1 MPVGRIGMGM
11 DAAGWTFSA
20 MVDAGCECSA
30 AFKRQ
35 WRDGR
40 QLRGCALVL
49 CASLAE
55 NGVCGYIRG
64 LLREG
69 ETDS

>member
-11 DAAGWTFSA
+11 DAAGWAFSA

-40 QLRGCALVL
+40 QLRGVRWCCVL
-49 CASLAE
+49 
-55 NGVCGYIRG
+55 RG
-64 LLREG
+64 RKTG
-69 ETDS
+69 SVVIFGDC